1 MLDVGFWMLGVPT
14 FVARPPV
21 NRRLLALFI
30 FPFVVSF
37 SHAAERQPWVN
48 TRLVGSPEPPSPYA
62 VVRAFPNLETKR
74 PVAVELEPGT
84 GQLLLL
90 QYPSGKVKSC
100 RLRRFAPQ
108 AEVTEAETL
117 MELPESANSIGVHPR
132 YTENGWIYIG
142 SVGLDMT
149 DAEGKRRLCRIVRY
163 TVDRVPPHRVVEG
176 SGLTI
181 IEWPSRGHNGIA
193 TAFGN
198 DGMLYVTCGD
208 GTSSSD
214 GDSAGQN
221 LGTLNG
227 KVLRLDVDGAP
238 HGERYRVPP
247 DNPFVGIPGARP
259 EIWAYGLRNPW
270 RITADRESGQM
281 WVGQNGQDLRES
293 AHLLH
298 RGANYGWSA
307 YEGSRV
313 FIDGRLRG
321 PSPFTPPTV
330 EHDHGAFRSLT
341 GGVVY
346 RGARFPELAGAYLY
360 GDWAT
365 GRIWAAKHDGRQLL
379 WNRELAD
386 TALAITGFGTTPE
399 GDILIVDHG
408 GDALYRLER
417 TPAAEAGAVDFPT
430 RLSETGLFADVRALQ
445 PATGVQPYVINAPA
459 WHDGASAERLL
470 ALPGTSTARPAGDWA
485 TWDLPDGTA
494 LAQTLS
500 LPTHE
505 GQPARRLE
513 TRVLLKQAN
522 DWFAYSYLWND
533 AQDDAV
539 LVPKEGKRV
548 KLADREW
555 LVPSRS
561 DCLMC
566 HSRAAKFALSLT
578 NAQLNRDVVSEGQPQ
593 NQVEALF
600 ARGLAKG
607 AKLKAEAPRHVDPY
621 DTTAALA
628 DRVRTYLAVNCAHCH
643 IPDGGGN
650 TLMDLTPYVAPDRQH
665 LIDAPPQ
672 HGAPGLNG
680 LADARLVAPGNAGRS
695 VLPIR
700 AAMRGGE
707 GQMPP
712 VGTIAADPA
721 GIQLL
726 LEWVQGLPAVAP
738 QP

>member
-1 MLDVGFWMLGVPT
+1 M
-14 FVARPPV
+14 

-30 FPFVVSF
+30 LPVVVAL

-48 TRLVGSPEPPSPYA
+48 VRLVGSPEPPSPYVA
-62 VVRAFPNLETKR
+62 VRAFPKLEMKR
-74 PVAVELEPGT
+74 PVAIELEPGT
-84 GQLLLL
+84 GKILLLL
-90 QYPSGKVKSC
+90 YPFGNDKLC
-100 RLRRFAPQ
+100 RLKRFAPQ
-108 AEVTEAETL
+108 ADVAEAETL
-117 MELPESANSIGVHPR
+117 LELTDSANSIGLHPR
-132 YTENGWIYIG
+132 YAENGWVYIG
-142 SVGLDMT
+142 CLGPDPA
-149 DAEGKRRLCRIVRY
+149 DAEGKKKVAHIVRY
-163 TVDRVPPHRVVEG
+163 TVDRQPPHRVVEG
-176 SGLTI
+176 SALTI
-181 IEWPSRGHNGIA
+181 IEWPSNGHNGMA

-198 DGMLYVTCGD
+198 DGMLYVTTGD
-208 GTSSSD
+208 GTPSSD
-214 GDSAGQN
+214 ADNVAQD
-221 LGTLNG
+221 LGSLRG

-238 HGERYRVPP
+238 HGQPYRVPP
-247 DNPFVGIPGARP
+247 DNPFTGTGGARP
-259 EIWAYGLRNPW
+259 ETWAYGLRNPW
-270 RITADRESGQM
+270 RITADRESGQI

-293 AHLLH
+293 AHLLQ

-313 FIDGRLRG
+313 FIESRLRG
-321 PSPFTPPTV
+321 PSPFTPPTI

-341 GGVVY
+341 GGFVY
-346 RGARFPELAGAYLY
+346 RGARFPELTGAYLY
-360 GDWAT
+360 GDYTT

-379 WNRELAD
+379 WNRELVD

-399 GDILIVDHG
+399 GDILIVDHN
-408 GDALYRLER
+408 GDALYRLE
-417 TPAAEAGAVDFPT
+417 PAPVAETKPASFPT
-430 RLSETGLFADVRALQ
+430 RLSETGLFANVPALQ

-459 WHDGASAERLL
+459 WHDGAGADRLL
-470 ALPGTSTARPAGDWA
+470 ALPGTDTAKPSGVWA

-494 LAQTLS
+494 LAQTLT
-500 LPTHE
+500 LPPHD

-522 DWFAYSYLWND
+522 DWSAYSYLWND

-539 LVPKEGKRV
+539 LVPKEGTRI

-578 NAQLNRDVVSEGQPQ
+578 NAQLNRGVTGGP
-593 NQVEALF
+593 NQIEALF
-600 ARGLAKG
+600 ALGIAKG
-607 AKLKAEAPRHVDPY
+607 AAAKPDAPRHVDPY
-621 DTTAALA
+621 DTTAPLA
-628 DRVRTYLAVNCAHCH
+628 DRARSYLAVNCAHCH
-643 IPDGGGN
+643 TPEGGGN
-650 TLMDLTPYVAPDRQH
+650 TLMNLTAGVAPDQQH

-672 HGAPGLNG
+672 HGAFGLTG
-680 LADARLVAPGNAGRS
+680 VADARLIAPGNAGRS

-700 AAMRGGE
+700 VSLRGS

-712 VGTIAADPA
+712 VGTLAADPA

-726 LEWVQGLPAVAP
+726 LEWLQSLPATTP